1 MSSVEGPSDPI
12 RPPQRGRSTYLI
24 DAENAGELARL
35 MQQDRLLTEALG
47 GLLPEEGISLPETG
61 RVLDLACGPGGWLLE
76 LAFCFPQATLIGVD
90 LSPSVVEY
98 ATAQARSR
106 GLSNL
111 SFQVMDVMEPLAFE
125 DGSFDLIN
133 GRLLWSFMLPA
144 AWPRL
149 LAECRRLLRPG
160 GFLRLTEM
168 EEPLTTSP
176 AFERFMALG
185 CQALAKAGQSC
196 SPDGRHLGIT
206 PVLPRLVRQA
216 GFVAVRLRPTTIEWS
231 AGTPMHY
238 PVFKDSLIGLELVQ
252 PFLLKMGVA
261 DKEALERLYQQAV
274 AEMQAEDFCALW
286 PLLTVWG
293 RAPAPSD
300 PVPPPR
306 PSRPAQEA
314 AQTPADRLSR
324 PPAGEAREEG
334 PHAC

>member
-1 MSSVEGPSDPI
+1 
-12 RPPQRGRSTYLI
+12 
-24 DAENAGELARL
+24 
-35 MQQDRLLTEALG
+35 
-47 GLLPEEGISLPETG
+47 
-61 RVLDLACGPGGWLLE
+61 
-76 LAFCFPQATLIGVD
+76 
-90 LSPSVVEY
+90 
-98 ATAQARSR
+98 
-106 GLSNL
+106 
-111 SFQVMDVMEPLAFE
+111 MDVMEPLAFE

-133 GRLLWSFMLPA
+133 GRLLWSFLLPA

-160 GFLRLTEM
+160 GILRLTEM

-196 SPDGRHLGIT
+196 SPDGRHIGIT
-206 PVLPRLVRQA
+206 PVLPRLMRQA
-216 GFVAVRLRPTTIEWS
+216 GFVAVRLRPTLIEWS

-238 PVFKDSLIGLELVQ
+238 PVFKDFLIGLELVL
-252 PFLLKMGVA
+252 PFVERLGLA
-261 DKEALERLYQQAV
+261 TRAALTTLYQQAV

-293 RAPAPSD
+293 QAPAPSD
-300 PVPPPR
+300 PVPP
-306 PSRPAQEA
+306 SRSPAQAA
-314 AQTPADRLSR
+314 AQTPADRWSR